1 MGNVLHSIN
10 PHMRNGEFHC
20 ALSRGQ
26 CLSSDDYPPFQS
38 FHHSNSSVLL
48 RLQQETIFSVIVRID
63 RTKLEFIEL
72 NGKDAVE

>member
-10 PHMRNGEFHC
+10 PHMRNGAFHC
-20 ALSRGQ
+20 VLSRGQ
-26 CLSSDDYPPFQS
+26 YLSSNDCPLFQS
-38 FHHSNSSVLL
+38 FHHFNSSALL